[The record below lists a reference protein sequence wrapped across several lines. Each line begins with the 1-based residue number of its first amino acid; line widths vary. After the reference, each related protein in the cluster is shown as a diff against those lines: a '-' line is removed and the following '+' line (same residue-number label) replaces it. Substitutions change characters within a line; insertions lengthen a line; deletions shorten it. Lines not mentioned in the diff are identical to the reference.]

1 MVIVSMGEDSAHFRS
16 KSKGAHRFP
25 ECIRND
31 IIFNTDRYSKRLFK
45 LNSFKER
52 VLSSGSEKI
61 NIHHG
66 TCGGGN
72 VGTGSEVH
80 LIH

>member
-1 MVIVSMGEDSAHFRS
+1 MKDVIWTSVSWRI
-16 KSKGAHRFP
+16 
-25 ECIRND
+25 CIRND

-61 NIHHG
+61 NIHNG
-66 TCGGGN
+66 SGGGRN
-72 VGTGSEVH
+72 VGTGSKLH

>member
-1 MVIVSMGEDSAHFRS
+1 MVIVSMGEDFAHFRS

-61 NIHHG
+61 NIHNG
-66 TCGGGN
+66 FRWRWKCRYRF
-72 VGTGSEVH
+72 
-80 LIH
+80 

>member
-52 VLSSGSEKI
+52 VLVAVRKRLI
-61 NIHHG
+61 FIM
-66 TCGGGN
+66 
-72 VGTGSEVH
+72 VQVEVEM
-80 LIH
+80 